1 MNSEEWKA
9 QSKMPGTKVYRFNA
23 DRSKWEIWTIES
35 TIPKGATVYKETSD
49 GDKERRFFPY
59 QMISTPKH
67 YADWVDKRRKAGITA
82 MKKCL
87 VCGKTFEAMYP
98 EEETCSERCKYKLR
112 AIRTNET
119 KCKRNSKKKGK
130 SIVLEGSVRRKQW
143 GRICVVCGK
152 TFYAHHPTALTCSD
166 TCREKRKYKQC
177 KAHREKEGES

>member
-1 MNSEEWKA
+1 MNREEWNA
-9 QSKMPGTKVYRFNA
+9 QDKTPGTKIYHYN
-23 DRSKWEIWTIES
+23 DNYQKWEIWTIES
-35 TIPKGATVYKETSD
+35 TIPIGATVCKEGAEEKIDRS
-49 GDKERRFFPY
+49 FFPY
-59 QMISTPKH
+59 QMIATKKH
-67 YADWVDKRRKAGITA
+67 YDAWVDKRRKAGITA

-143 GRICVVCGK
+143 ERICVVCGK

-166 TCREKRKYKQC
+166 TCREKRKYQQC